1 MAIYLARG
9 IRLDGLPEYEREK
22 ALIGRE
28 VRAIVDKVLEMGD
41 GDAAVGAVR
50 AFAAGV
56 LDVPWSPN
64 RHVKSR
70 VMPARDA
77 DGYLRIFDPAG
88 LPLPR
93 DVMEVHEA
101 GLRAR
106 AANER
111 VSFDRDLAVRSVY
124 EIAEPL
130 GRIDARIDP
139 RVSGRRR
146 RDARDRHRALRRP
159 GSPRSARGRRARAG
173 RG

>member
-1 MAIYLARG
+1 
-9 IRLDGLPEYEREK
+9 
-22 ALIGRE
+22 
-28 VRAIVDKVLEMGD
+28 MGD
-41 GDAAVGAVR
+41 GDVAVGTVR

-101 GLRAR
+101 GLRER
-106 AANER
+106 AAREG
-111 VSFDRDLAVRSVY
+111 VPCDRDLAVRSVY

-130 GRIDARIDP
+130 ASLLP
-139 RVSGRRR
+139 
-146 RDARDRHRALRRP
+146 DRFERAAA
-159 GSPRSARGRRARAG
+159 SP
-173 RG
+173 